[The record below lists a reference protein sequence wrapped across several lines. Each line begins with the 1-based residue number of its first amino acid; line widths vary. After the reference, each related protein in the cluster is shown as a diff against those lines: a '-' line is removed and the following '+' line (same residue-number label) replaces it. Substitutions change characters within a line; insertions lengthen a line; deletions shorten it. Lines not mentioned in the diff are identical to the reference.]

1 MELNFNRARK
11 LIDALEEKLHATS
24 THTVTARQVLN
35 LWLESGEQQMR
46 KKSASALKQVRKKAD
61 GFAKALTKLE
71 ESLSRS
77 LTKLS
82 KEIEKSGGKIPASK
96 PTPSRTAKGKKAQLS
111 VEKLAKAPQATKE
124 IARPKPPSR
133 ALAAQN
139 RRVQAHAASRSRKRQ
154 AKRDNK

>member
-1 MELNFNRARK
+1 MELNFDRARK

-24 THTVTARQVLN
+24 THTVTAREVLN

-46 KKSASALKQVRKKAD
+46 KKSAAALKQVRKKAD

-71 ESLSRS
+71 DNISKSLS
-77 LTKLS
+77 KLS
-82 KEIEKSGGKIPASK
+82 KEIEKSGGKSPASK
-96 PTPSRTAKGKKAQLS
+96 PTPSRTPKGKKTLIKVSRQAS
-111 VEKLAKAPQATKE
+111 APQAPKD

-133 ALAAQN
+133 AVTAQN

-154 AKRDNK
+154 AKRDSK